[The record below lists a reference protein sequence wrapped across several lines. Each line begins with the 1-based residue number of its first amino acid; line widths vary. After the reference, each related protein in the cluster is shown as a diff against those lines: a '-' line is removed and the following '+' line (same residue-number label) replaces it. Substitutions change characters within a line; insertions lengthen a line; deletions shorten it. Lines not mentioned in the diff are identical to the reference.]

1 MRNED
6 NSGKKDIM
14 SDLNNFMMIEDLKI
28 NQDEQ
33 KFMEQASKN

>member
-1 MRNED
+1 
-6 NSGKKDIM
+6 M